1 MERYRIDLRQFEPDT
16 QAHEKVLYGAAK
28 RAVRPESV
36 AAVAGRGEE
45 LRHEKEPRLAAAAT
59 EEDQQKLIADLTRQ
73 LENMGPVNLEAVQ
86 EYDELEE
93 RYRFLE
99 TQNTDLTNSRREL
112 LDVIAR
118 INLDHEETFRRN
130 IRAGASKFPRDVCR
144 AFGGGR
150 ADLQLM
156 DENDALNCGIE
167 IIAKP
172 PGKQLQSIS
181 LLERRRAD
189 DDGRR
194 ALVCHL
200 HGAAESVLCAR

>member
-1 MERYRIDLRQFEPDT
+1 LRLFEPDT
-16 QAHEKVLYGAAK
+16 QAHEKVLHAQLKRGA
-28 RAVRPESV
+28 RPESV

-45 LRHEKEPRLAAAAT
+45 LRHEKELRLAAAAT

-118 INLDHEETFRRN
+118 INSTEGTFRRN

-144 AFGGGR
+144 AFRGR
-150 ADLQLM
+150 
-156 DENDALNCGIE
+156 
-167 IIAKP
+167 P
-172 PGKQLQSIS
+172 
-181 LLERRRAD
+181 RRSAIN
-189 DDGRR
+189 G
-194 ALVCHL
+194 
-200 HGAAESVLCAR
+200 